1 MERQDEVELK
11 TYGRDKMNQRVI
23 NKLRR
28 NFMLVAMVSFVA
40 VMLAMGGII
49 YLTNLAV
56 TRHEIRKVMNYIVRN
71 EGRLPGSVYETEMV
85 PDEDKPD
92 ADKSD
97 ADKPD
102 ADKWSDQVFDL
113 SWSDYFGWR
122 DEAAE
127 SPEFLYST
135 RYFAVR
141 FDQDERVTDVVT
153 SRIAAFS
160 DEQAEEYARSA
171 LHRFWRFGSY
181 GVYYYLVSNL
191 SDGGKMVVYL
201 DSSNQVLTS
210 NRLLITILS
219 LVALGIIIMF
229 FLVRYFSYRIVQPEI
244 RNAEKQKQFLTNA
257 SHELKTPLSVIRAN
271 TELDMMLNG
280 ENEWNQSTMRQVDR
294 MTGLIQNL
302 VLISRA
308 AEQEDGSERTMT
320 DLSAAVEE
328 TVDTFSPIAMQE
340 NKALKKSIHP
350 GIKMEADGSQIRQ
363 LASLLT
369 DNAIKYCD
377 EAGTIEVSLTQR
389 GKTVRLVVSNTYAA
403 GGDVDYSRF
412 FERFYRQDEAHDTEK
427 GGYGIGLS
435 IAESIVEQYNGT
447 IDAAWK
453 DGIITFTCLL
463 KF

>member
-1 MERQDEVELK
+1 
-11 TYGRDKMNQRVI
+11 MNQRII

-28 NFMLVAMVSFVA
+28 NFMLVAMISFIC
-40 VMLAMGGII
+40 VMLGMGGVI
-49 YLTNLAV
+49 YFTNLVV
-56 TRHEIRKVMNYIVRN
+56 TRHEIRKVMNYIVRH
-71 EGRLPGSVYETEMV
+71 EGHLSGSVSETEFY
-85 PDEDKPD
+85 PPESP
-92 ADKSD
+92 AGG
-97 ADKPD
+97 PIEEGT
-102 ADKWSDQVFDL
+102 WSDQVFEL
-113 SWSDYFGWR
+113 SWSDFFGAR
-122 DEAAE
+122 NEAVE
-127 SPEFLYST
+127 SPEFQYST

-141 FDQDERVTDVVT
+141 FDQNEQVTDVVT

-160 DEQAEEYARSA
+160 DQEAEQYARA
-171 LHRFWRFGSY
+171 VLGRFPRFGSY
-181 GVYYYLVSNL
+181 GVYYYLVSDMP
-191 SDGGKMVVYL
+191 DGGEMVVYL
-201 DSSNQVLTS
+201 DSSNQIFTS
-210 NRLLITILS
+210 NRLLITV
-219 LVALGIIIMF
+219 LVLVMLGIVVMF
-229 FLVRYFSYRIVQPEI
+229 FLVRYFSYRLVQPEI

-320 DLSAAVEE
+320 DLSAAVTE
-328 TVDTFSPIAMQE
+328 TVDTFSPIALQE
-340 NKALKKSIHP
+340 GKELKKSINP

-377 EAGTIEVSLTQR
+377 DAGTIEVSLSQR

-403 GGDVDYSRF
+403 GSDVDYSRF

-435 IAESIVEQYNGT
+435 IAESIVEQYDGT
-447 IDAAWK
+447 IGAAWK
-453 DGIITFTCLL
+453 DGIIAFTCLL
-463 KF
+463 RF